1 MGLLKEKLLCHME
14 QELMDLLKADQPK
27 NLKRKL
33 RKASK

>member
-1 MGLLKEKLLCHME
+1 MGLLKEKLLCRME
-14 QELMDLLKADQPK
+14 QEVMDLLEEDQPK